1 MSQNDRPAE
10 MHSSDDAGDMDDLIL
25 GLSELE
31 DNDGLE
37 ELSQAYAQL
46 LAEQELLNAGITTGL
61 KPLGTEADTP
71 AAGWAAGSSPASA
84 QIPAPK
90 SSEAS
95 NPDTYVD
102 LRRLVEAARTGE
114 SEDRVA
120 VTPMR
125 IVEALLFV
133 GAADNSPLSGRLI
146 ASLMRGV
153 SPEEVDTLVD
163 DLNKNYESDGS
174 AYRITREAL
183 GFRMELASTHANLR
197 QRFYGQIR
205 EAKLPQPVIDVLA
218 LVAYHQPVARKQVE
232 KLIGNAC
239 GSALNQLLRR
249 NLIQLAKEPDVGPV
263 YRTTPRFLEL
273 FDLGSLEDLPQSESM
288 DSNS

>member
-10 MHSSDDAGDMDDLIL
+10 MHSSEDAGDMDDLIL

-71 AAGWAAGSSPASA
+71 AAGRAAGSSPASA